1 MRRWDRW
8 GWYQPTPKKPPPA
21 HGIKVK
27 RTGATWWGQ
36 RWIEALERMSA
47 GYSNRLARGRTYARA
62 GRTHDLVVKAGRVT
76 AKVTGSRP
84 APYTVTIQLAKLPD
98 AAWRKAIEA
107 MATKAQFAAELLA
120 GQMPK
125 EIDEAFRASGASVFP
140 AKEADL
146 VTDCSCPD
154 WANPCKHVAATH
166 YVLGEALDRDPF
178 LLFELRGRTKDQ
190 VLEALRAARSDE
202 ETTSGSRRTNAKVAP
217 ATATEIPRVAL
228 GKLKPADY
236 DKPREAMPA
245 LRLSF
250 DGPNAHG
257 AVLRQLGAPPSWTG
271 EGSPADLLSPLV
283 RAAAE
288 RARQIALADVEA
300 PDTVD
305 GGALRR
311 TPHMERS
318 KLTRRSKRP

>member
-1 MRRWDRW
+1 MRRRDRW

-27 RTGATWWGQ
+27 KTGATWWGQ
-36 RWIEALERMSA
+36 RWVEALERMSV

-62 GRTHDLVVKAGRVT
+62 GRTHDLVVRAGRVT

-84 APYTVTIQLAKLPD
+84 TPYTATIQLAKLSD
-98 AAWRKAIEA
+98 TAWKKAIEA
-107 MATKAQFAAELLA
+107 MAAKAQFAAALLA

-125 EIDEAFRASGASVFP
+125 EIDDAFRAAGASVFP
-140 AKEADL
+140 AREADL

-178 LLFELRGRTKDQ
+178 LLFELRGRTKDE
-190 VLEALRAARSDE
+190 VLEALRAARADE
-202 ETTSGSRRTNAKVAP
+202 GTTIGSRRKNARAAPVAE
-217 ATATEIPRVAL
+217 TEISSVEL
-228 GKLKPADY
+228 GKLKRADY
-236 DKPREAMPA
+236 DKPREAVPA

-250 DGPNAHG
+250 DAPVTRC
-257 AVLRQLGAPPSWTG
+257 AVLRQLGAPPSWAG
-271 EGSPADLLSPLV
+271 ECSPADLLSPLL

-288 RARQIALADVEA
+288 RARAIALADIHVPDA
-300 PDTVD
+300 PSTSR
-305 GGALRR
+305 RR
-311 TPHMERS
+311 T
-318 KLTRRSKRP
+318 RPP